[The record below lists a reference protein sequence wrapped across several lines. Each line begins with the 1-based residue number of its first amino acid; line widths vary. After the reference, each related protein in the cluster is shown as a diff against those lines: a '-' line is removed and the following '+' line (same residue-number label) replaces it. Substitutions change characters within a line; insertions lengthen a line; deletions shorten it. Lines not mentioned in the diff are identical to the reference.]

1 VESARR
7 VAVATSVPRVSDR
20 RLEFEIRRLSGV
32 VAVDVR
38 ASTVSVLAEP
48 SCDAVALGAT
58 LEALLA
64 SRGLQQEIRILGGR
78 IPTAVRPHRLSA
90 LTMGGVAGIG
100 LLGVATA
107 AALQGALPTPDF
119 QQEHRLAPVAGA
131 PAQASTTT
139 PTTGPRLRIVA
150 GDQPE
155 WAAGEATL
163 VIPSTTTTTSAARRT
178 PLTVQEV
185 LVAAAGRVELPDLA
199 LTPVEP
205 DVVVTP
211 TTTPKPTKPVKP
223 TTTTTKPTPTTTP
236 PTVVPKPRPTTTMPL
251 DYDDKHDGRHEGKH
265 GNHNRDK
272 RQGPK
277 TS

>member
-1 VESARR
+1 VVSARR
-7 VAVATSVPRVSDR
+7 VTVAASVIPVSDG
-20 RLEFEIRRLSGV
+20 RLEFEIRRLPGV

-38 ASTVSVLAEP
+38 ASAVSVLAEP

-64 SRGLQQEIRILGGR
+64 SRGLQHEIRILGGR

-90 LTMGGVAGIG
+90 LAMGGVAGIG

-119 QQEHRLAPVAGA
+119 QQEQRLAPVAGA
-131 PAQASTTT
+131 PAPSSVPT

-155 WAAGEATL
+155 WAAAEPTL
-163 VIPSTTTTTSAARRT
+163 VIPSTTAASSAARRT
-178 PLTVQEV
+178 PRTVQEL
-185 LVAAAGRVELPDLA
+185 LVAAAGRIELPDLA
-199 LTPVEP
+199 LTPVVP
-205 DVVVTP
+205 VTP
-211 TTTPKPTKPVKP
+211 TTEPKPIKPTKPVTP
-223 TTTTTKPTPTTTP
+223 STPTTNP
-236 PTVVPKPRPTTTMPL
+236 PTTVVPKPRPTTTLPDL
-251 DYDDKHDGRHEGKH
+251 EYDDKHDGKHEGKH

-277 TS
+277 QS

>member
-1 VESARR
+1 VVSARR

-48 SCDAVALGAT
+48 SCDAVALGAM

-78 IPTAVRPHRLSA
+78 IPAAVRPHRLSA

-131 PAQASTTT
+131 PAQPSATT

-155 WAAGEATL
+155 WAAGDATL
-163 VIPSTTTTTSAARRT
+163 VIPSTTTTSAARRT

-205 DVVVTP
+205 AVVVTP
-211 TTTPKPTKPVKP
+211 TTKPTKPVTPTSKPVKP
-223 TTTTTKPTPTTTP
+223 TTTTTKPPTS
-236 PTVVPKPRPTTTMPL
+236 VVPKPRPTTTVPL
-251 DYDDKHDGRHEGKH
+251 DYDDKHDGRHEDKH